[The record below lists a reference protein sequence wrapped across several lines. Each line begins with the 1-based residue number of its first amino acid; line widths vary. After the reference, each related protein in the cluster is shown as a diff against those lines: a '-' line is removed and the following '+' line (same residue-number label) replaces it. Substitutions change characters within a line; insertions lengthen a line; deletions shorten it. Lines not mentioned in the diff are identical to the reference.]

1 MREET
6 SVDTTRNF
14 IAKKAFQK
22 GDGEEGLK
30 GEWEWI
36 FRWLDYPPFIH
47 GKSMPKITKSQF
59 PSKT

>member
-14 IAKKAFQK
+14 IAKKGFQK

-36 FRWLDYPPFIH
+36 LRYLPFIH